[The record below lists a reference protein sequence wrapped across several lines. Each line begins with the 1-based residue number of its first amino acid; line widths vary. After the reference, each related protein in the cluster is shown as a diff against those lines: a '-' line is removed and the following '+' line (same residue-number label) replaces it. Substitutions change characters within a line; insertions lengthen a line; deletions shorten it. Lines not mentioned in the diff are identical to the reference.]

1 VKLTTFAAACVIV
14 LAGEAYFMFFA
25 GDSAFR
31 IEGQDQYLVEQFA
44 DRATVT
50 HAFQMRGDGLNGVS
64 VRFNSTAAAAVR
76 VQWLLRRGHPDV
88 PGGVTPAF
96 EGIETFNVRAG
107 PQWKTFTFT
116 RDASSRDRWYH
127 LELRLLDIDRGAAAL
142 AAGNAPFVISLFAS
156 RDNPERGGVLWVG
169 GARQLGSLVMR
180 AERRGRTPYRR
191 FHNEAEPH
199 LPAVLRNGA
208 VQWLVVIGFHW
219 ALVVFAW
226 SVLGDARRPSTVA
239 EP

>member
-1 VKLTTFAAACVIV
+1 MRLGLFAGVCVLA
-14 LAGEAYFMFFA
+14 LAGEAYFVFFA

-44 DRATVT
+44 NRATVT

-64 VRFNSTAAAAVR
+64 VRFNSTAAATVR
-76 VQWLLRRGHPDV
+76 VQWTLRRGHPDV
-88 PGGVTPAF
+88 PADIRPAF
-96 EGIETFNVRAG
+96 EAIQAFDLRAG

-127 LELRLLDIDRGAAAL
+127 FELRLLDAQLTAPA
-142 AAGNAPFVISLFAS
+142 AAGNKPVVVSLFAS
-156 RDNPERGGVLWVG
+156 RDNPDRGGVLWVA

-191 FHNEAEPH
+191 FLAEAEPN
-199 LPAVLRNGA
+199 LPALLRNGT
-208 VQWLVVIGFHW
+208 VQWLIVIAFHW

-226 SVLGDARRPSTVA
+226 SALGDAKRPSTVA